1 MQNNTPRL
9 MIAGTSSGSG
19 KTTVTCGLL
28 SALAARGLNIASFKC
43 GPDYI
48 DPMFH
53 SEVIGA
59 KSRNLDLFMADEN
72 TARYLLCKNAAG
84 CDAAVLEGVMG
95 YYDGL
100 AGKSTE
106 ASSWAVAK
114 ATQTPAVLVVD
125 CKGMSVSAA
134 AVAKGFLSFRESGIA
149 GFLLNRAPA
158 RLYAELKVLLES
170 ELGIPVLGYLPAMPE
185 AALQSRHLGLVTA
198 AEVEDLKGKLGQ
210 IAARMEETVELTR
223 LLEIAQSAPALS
235 CNAPDIPRL
244 EQKVTIAIA
253 RDSAFCFYYQD
264 SISLLEEMG
273 ANIIDFSPLRDTEIP
288 EEADGLLLG
297 GGYPELYAK
306 ELAANQT
313 MLASVRGRIAEGMP
327 TIAECGG
334 FMYLHQS
341 MEDCNGKKHTTV
353 GAVPG
358 ECFRTNRLNRF
369 GYLTL
374 TARQDNMLLHKGES
388 IRGHEFHYWDSTA
401 PGEAFGA
408 GQPLR
413 DSSWSCGYG
422 SDTVYA
428 AYPHL
433 YFYGNIP
440 AAFRFVQACAKYA
453 QKEGRAV

>member
-1 MQNNTPRL
+1 MRNNTPRL
-9 MIAGTSSGSG
+9 MIAGVSSGSG

-28 SALAARGLNIASFKC
+28 SALTRRGLKTASFKC

-59 KSRNLDLFMADEN
+59 KSRNLDLFMEGED
-72 TARYLLCKNAAG
+72 TARYLLYKNAEG
-84 CDAAVLEGVMG
+84 CDIAVLEGVMG

-100 AGKSTE
+100 AGKSAE
-106 ASSWAVAK
+106 ASSWAVAR

-134 AVAKGFLSFRESGIA
+134 AVAKGFISFRESGIK
-149 GFLLNRAPA
+149 GLLLNRVPK
-158 RLYAELKVLLES
+158 RLYAELK
-170 ELGIPVLGYLPAMPE
+170 ELMEGEIGVPVLGYLPVMPD

-198 AEVEDLKGKLGQ
+198 AEVRGLQDKLRQ
-210 IAARMEETVELTR
+210 IAVQMEETVELTR
-223 LLEIAQSAPALS
+223 LLAIAKSASALT
-235 CNAPDIPRL
+235 CTAPDIPL
-244 EQKVTIAIA
+244 LKQNVTIAVA
-253 RDSAFCFYYQD
+253 RDNAFCFYYQD

-273 ANIIDFSPLRDTEIP
+273 AKIIDFSPMRDGEIP
-288 EEADGLLLG
+288 READGLLLG

-327 TIAECGG
+327 TVAECGG
-334 FMYLHQS
+334 FMYLHDT
-341 MEDCNGKKHTTV
+341 MEDSNGEKHTMAGV
-353 GAVPG
+353 VPG
-358 ECFRTNRLNRF
+358 ECFRTSRLNRF

-374 TARQDNMLLHKGES
+374 TAKQDNMLLHKGES
-388 IRGHEFHYWDSTA
+388 ISGHEFHYWDSTA

-413 DSSWSCGYG
+413 DSSWNCGYG
-422 SDTVYA
+422 TDTLYA

-440 AAFRFVQACAKYA
+440 AAFRFMQACAGYA
-453 QKEGRAV
+453 QKKGRAV